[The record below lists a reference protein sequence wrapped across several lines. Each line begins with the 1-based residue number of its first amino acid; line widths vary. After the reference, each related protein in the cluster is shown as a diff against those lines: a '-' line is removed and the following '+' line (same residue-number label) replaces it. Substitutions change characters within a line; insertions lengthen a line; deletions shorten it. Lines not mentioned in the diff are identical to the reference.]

1 MKKLIIYILLFKLN
15 GILILFNTL
24 KDSYFKNILELLLRT
39 LSVLCSS
46 YESLNSLKQID
57 CFGVLADILCDE
69 AALEWARTEAA
80 GCIGETFCAKFCR
93 EKLLINVKYFSK
105 KAQIASPS
113 LDLCASL
120 SGFIDNVQDLTRAL
134 TVLCRDSSDIE
145 IFLIGIAALANITFV
160 DNIACEC
167 FRQFSTAQVLIEN
180 YYLKNYNSI
189 FVKDQVRISALLN
202 NANFSE

>member
-1 MKKLIIYILLFKLN
+1 MN

-80 GCIGETFCAKFCR
+80 GCVGEIVQNFFQ
-93 EKLLINVKYFSK
+93 LIDSILFKRFYK
-105 KAQIASPS
+105 IAQIASPS

-120 SGFIDNVQDLTRAL
+120 SGFIDNIQDLTRAL

-145 IFLIGIAALANITFV
+145 IFLIGLAALANITFV

-189 FVKDQVRISALLN
+189 FVKDQVRVKTFKN
-202 NANFSE
+202 NADSYM

>member
-1 MKKLIIYILLFKLN
+1 
-15 GILILFNTL
+15 
-24 KDSYFKNILELLLRT
+24 
-39 LSVLCSS
+39 
-46 YESLNSLKQID
+46 
-57 CFGVLADILCDE
+57 VLADILCDE

-80 GCIGETFCAKFCR
+80 GCVGEIVQNFFQ
-93 EKLLINVKYFSK
+93 LIDSILFKHFYK
-105 KAQIASPS
+105 IAQIASPS

-120 SGFIDNVQDLTRAL
+120 SGFIDNIQDLTRAL

-145 IFLIGIAALANITFV
+145 IFLIGLAALANITFV

-189 FVKDQVRISALLN
+189 FVKDQVRVKTFKN
-202 NANFSE
+202 NADSYM

>member
-1 MKKLIIYILLFKLN
+1 LN

-80 GCIGETFCAKFCR
+80 GCVGEIVQNFFQ
-93 EKLLINVKYFSK
+93 LIDSILFKRFYK
-105 KAQIASPS
+105 IAQIASPS

-120 SGFIDNVQDLTRAL
+120 SGFIDNIQDLTRAL

-145 IFLIGIAALANITFV
+145 IFLIGLAALANITFV

-189 FVKDQVRISALLN
+189 FVKDQVRVKTFKN
-202 NANFSE
+202 NADSYM

>member
-1 MKKLIIYILLFKLN
+1 LN

-80 GCIGETFCAKFCR
+80 GCVGEIVQNFFQ
-93 EKLLINVKYFSK
+93 LIDSILFKHFYK
-105 KAQIASPS
+105 IAQIASPS

-120 SGFIDNVQDLTRAL
+120 SGFIDNIQDLTRAL

-145 IFLIGIAALANITFV
+145 IFLIGLAALANITFV

-189 FVKDQVRISALLN
+189 FVKDQVRVKTFKN
-202 NANFSE
+202 NADSYK